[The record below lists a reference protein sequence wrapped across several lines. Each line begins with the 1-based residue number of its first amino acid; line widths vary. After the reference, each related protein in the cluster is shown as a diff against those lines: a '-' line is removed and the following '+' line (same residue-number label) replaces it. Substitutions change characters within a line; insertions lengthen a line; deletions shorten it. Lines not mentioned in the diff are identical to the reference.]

1 MGTYRKKPVEI
12 QAVQWTGENLAQVLA
27 FTGKHPDWGKWF
39 ASFEEYEKRVRED
52 GGLFKILALEGTMV
66 AAPGDWIIRG
76 VKGEFYPC
84 KPDIFEATYDDV
96 LPDDW
101 ISRVQ
106 AERDQLSD
114 RLAKLRYFFG
124 TIAFND
130 LSITSQGLL
139 QAQAEVMGAYLA
151 ILDVRLARAAGCE

>member
-12 QAVQWTGENLAQVLA
+12 QAVQVGASSHTLQELAQLCGGTV
-27 FTGKHPDWGKWF
+27 
-39 ASFEEYEKRVRED
+39 D
-52 GGLFKILALEGTMV
+52 GDYICIPTLEGTMV

-84 KPDIFEATYDDV
+84 KPDIFEATYDEV

-106 AERDQLSD
+106 AERNQLSD

-139 QAQAEVMGAYLA
+139 QAQADVMGAYLA